1 MLRQSLWSVAA
12 ALFFSLMAA
21 FVKLSTGEL
30 GTLEMVFYRS
40 LIGVVTIW
48 LFVRRNHLSLR
59 TPHVMGHVRR
69 SVLGTVSI
77 ALWFYTLGELP
88 FGTNMTLIYTTSL
101 FMAANFIALAVMRH
115 ERAPWGLVLSIL
127 VGFSGIAIV
136 LQPSF
141 SSGELVPALICLFV
155 SFLDLIIYW
164 EMKQLGRLEEP
175 SWRIVFYFTLSGT
188 LFGLVGALLFE
199 GGMHMPTWNS
209 LLAILGMGAC
219 ATLGQICT
227 TRSYA
232 YGNMLLSSCLG
243 FSAIPFS
250 AVISMI
256 LFGESVTVTTLAGM
270 SLIIAAGVAATITTK
285 RSEARAKASGT
296 ESR

>member
-59 TPHVMGHVRR
+59 TPHVMGHIRR

>member
-59 TPHVMGHVRR
+59 TPHVMGHIRR

-115 ERAPWGLVLSIL
+115 ERAPWGLVFSIL

>member
-59 TPHVMGHVRR
+59 TPHVMGHIRR

-199 GGMHMPTWNS
+199 GGMHMPTWNL

>member
-1 MLRQSLWSVAA
+1 MLRQSPWSAAA

-59 TPHVMGHVRR
+59 TPHVMGHIRR